1 MVIKYHLVYYP
12 PMNNSTTGF
21 SGLTPDVVLSSVEAA
36 TNTNLTGLITPF
48 PSYINRVYEI
58 ETDDGDRLVAKF
70 YRPGR
75 WTENALLEEH
85 YFMQNCEERDIPV
98 VCPVK
103 LKNKNTLGNSNGF
116 YFSVFP
122 KKSGRLF
129 ELNRDEDYLRAGA
142 LIGRIHSS
150 GISKEAKHR
159 IVLDPSNSTRHD
171 LDELLTGDLIS
182 GKLKAELKAVT
193 DEILELIIP
202 LFNGVKKHRIHGDCH
217 LGNILSRPGID
228 GNDTLMIIDF
238 DDMAMGPAMQDL
250 WLLLPGNLSESKKE
264 LNLLIEGYE
273 QFLPFDYS
281 TSRLVEPLRAM
292 RIIYFLAWCGR
303 QIDDFQFRHNFPDWG
318 TDKFWENEIRDL
330 KKQLD
335 EIKESVNT

>member
-1 MVIKYHLVYYP
+1 
-12 PMNNSTTGF
+12 MNNSTTGF
-21 SGLTPDVVLSSVEAA
+21 SELTPDIVLSAVENA
-36 TNTNLTGLITPF
+36 TKTNLTGLITPF

-75 WTENALLEEH
+75 WTEAALEEEH
-85 YFMQNCEERDIPV
+85 VFMRDCEERDIPV
-98 VCPVK
+98 VCPVR
-103 LKNKNTLGNSNGF
+103 LKSGDTLGFSTGF

-129 ELNRDEDYLRAGA
+129 ELNNDEDYIRAGA

-150 GISKEAKHR
+150 GIIRETEHR
-159 IVLDPSNSTRHD
+159 IILDPSFSTRQD
-171 LDELLTGDLIS
+171 LDELLSGRLIS
-182 GKLKAELKAVT
+182 GKLKADFKAVT
-193 DEILELIIP
+193 DGILDLIIP
-202 LFNGVKKHRIHGDCH
+202 LFEGVKNHRIHGDCH
-217 LGNILSRPGID
+217 LGNILSRPGKD
-228 GNDTLMIIDF
+228 DNDTLMIIDF

-250 WLLLPGNLSESKKE
+250 WLLLPGNLSESRRE

-303 QIDDFQFRHNFPDWG
+303 QINDYQFKHNFPDWG
-318 TDKFWENEIRDL
+318 TDKFWETEIKDL
-330 KKQLD
+330 RNQLD
-335 EIKESVNT
+335 EIKESV

>member
-1 MVIKYHLVYYP
+1 
-12 PMNNSTTGF
+12 MNNSTTGF
-21 SGLTPDVVLSSVEAA
+21 TELTPDIVLSAVENA
-36 TNTNLTGLITPF
+36 TKTNLTGLITPF

-75 WTENALLEEH
+75 WTEAALEEEH
-85 YFMQNCEERDIPV
+85 VFMRDCEAGDIPV
-98 VCPVK
+98 VCPVA
-103 LKNKNTLGNSNGF
+103 LSAENTLGNSNGF

-129 ELNRDEDYLRAGA
+129 ELNNDEDYIRAGA

-150 GISKEAKHR
+150 GIIREAEHR
-159 IVLDPSNSTRHD
+159 IILDPSFSTRQD
-171 LDELLTGDLIS
+171 LDELLSGDLLS
-182 GKLKAELKAVT
+182 GNLKTDFKAVT
-193 DEILELIIP
+193 DEILDLIIP
-202 LFNGVKKHRIHGDCH
+202 LFEGVKKHRIHGDCH
-217 LGNILSRPGID
+217 LGNILSRPGED
-228 GNDTLMIIDF
+228 GSATLMIIDF

-250 WLLLPGNLSESKKE
+250 WLLLPGSLSESRKE

-303 QIDDFQFRHNFPDWG
+303 QIDDFQFKHNFPNWG
-318 TDKFWENEIRDL
+318 TDKFWENEILDL
-330 KKQLD
+330 KKQLE
-335 EIKESVNT
+335 EIRESIG

>member
-1 MVIKYHLVYYP
+1 
-12 PMNNSTTGF
+12 MNNSTTGF
-21 SGLTPDVVLSSVEAA
+21 AELTPDIVLSAVENA
-36 TNTNLTGLITPF
+36 TDTKLTGLLTPF

-75 WTENALLEEH
+75 WTEATLKEEH
-85 YFMQNCEERDIPV
+85 VFMQDCEDRDIPV

-103 LKNKNTLGNSNGF
+103 LKEENTLGNSNGF

-129 ELNRDEDYLRAGA
+129 ELNSDEDYLRAGA

-150 GISKEAKHR
+150 GMSSNAEHR
-159 IVLDPSNSTRHD
+159 IVLDPSFSTRQD
-171 LDELLTGDLIS
+171 LDELLSGELIS
-182 GKLKAELKAVT
+182 GKLKEEFKLVT
-193 DEILELIIP
+193 DKILDLIIP
-202 LFNGVKKHRIHGDCH
+202 MFEGVKKHRIHGDCH
-217 LGNILSRPGID
+217 LGNILSRPGKD

-250 WLLLPGNLSESKKE
+250 WLLLPGSLSESRKE

-273 QFLPFDYS
+273 HFLPFDYS

-292 RIIYFLAWCGR
+292 RIIYFLAWCAR
-303 QIDDFQFRHNFPDWG
+303 QIDDLKFRHNFPDWG
-318 TDKFWENEIRDL
+318 TDKFWENEILDL
-330 KKQLD
+330 KKQLEEIQD
-335 EIKESVNT
+335 EC

>member
-1 MVIKYHLVYYP
+1 
-12 PMNNSTTGF
+12 MNNSTTGF
-21 SGLTPDVVLSSVEAA
+21 SELTPDVVLSSVEAA
-36 TNTNLTGLITPF
+36 TYTSLTGLITPF

-75 WTENALLEEH
+75 WTEDALKEEH
-85 YFMQNCEERDIPV
+85 EFMDDCEERDIPV

-103 LKNKNTLGNSNGF
+103 LGNNETLGNNNGF

-129 ELNRDEDYLRAGA
+129 ELNSDEDYLRAGA

-150 GISKEAKHR
+150 GVSRPAEHR
-159 IVLDPSNSTRHD
+159 IVLDPSFSTKQD
-171 LDELLTGDLIS
+171 LDELLSGDLIH
-182 GKLKAELKAVT
+182 GNLKADLKKVT
-193 DEILELIIP
+193 DEILDLIIP
-202 LFNGVKKHRIHGDCH
+202 LFEGVKKHRIHGDCH

-228 GNDTLMIIDF
+228 GNDQLMIIDF

-250 WLLLPGNLSESKKE
+250 WLLLPGHLLESRKE

-273 QFLPFDYS
+273 QFLPFDFS
-281 TSRLVEPLRAM
+281 TARLVEPLRAM
-292 RIIYFLAWCGR
+292 RIIYFLAWCAR
-303 QIDDFQFRHNFPDWG
+303 QIDDLQFKHNFPDWG
-318 TDKFWENEIRDL
+318 SDKFWENEIQDL

-335 EIKESVNT
+335 EIKESISQV

>member
-1 MVIKYHLVYYP
+1 
-12 PMNNSTTGF
+12 MNNSTTGF
-21 SGLTPDVVLSSVEAA
+21 AELTPDIVLSSVEKA

-75 WTENALLEEH
+75 WTEAALKEEH
-85 YFMQNCEERDIPV
+85 DFMVDCEEKDIPV

-103 LKNKNTLGNSNGF
+103 LDRENTLGNSNGF

-129 ELNRDEDYLRAGA
+129 ELNSDEDYLRAGA

-150 GISKEAKHR
+150 GISRDAGHR
-159 IVLDPSNSTRHD
+159 IVLDPSSSTRQD
-171 LDELLTGDLIS
+171 LDELLTGNLIS
-182 GKLKAELKAVT
+182 GNLKTDFKKVT
-193 DEILELIIP
+193 DEILDLIIP
-202 LFNGVKKHRIHGDCH
+202 LFEGVKRHRIHGDCH
-217 LGNILSRPGID
+217 LGNILSRPGMD
-228 GNDTLMIIDF
+228 GNDLLMIIDF

-250 WLLLPGNLSESKKE
+250 WLLLPGSLSESRKE

-273 QFLPFDYS
+273 QFLPFDS
-281 TSRLVEPLRAM
+281 TTVRLVEPLRAM

-318 TDKFWENEIRDL
+318 TDKFWENEILDL

-335 EIKESVNT
+335 EIRESIG

>member
-1 MVIKYHLVYYP
+1 
-12 PMNNSTTGF
+12 MNNSTIGF
-21 SGLTPDVVLSSVEAA
+21 SELTPNTVLSAVEEAV
-36 TNTNLTGLITPF
+36 NTNLTGLITPF

-58 ETDDGDRLVAKF
+58 ETDAGDRLVAKF

-75 WTENALLEEH
+75 WSEDALKEEH
-85 YFMQNCEERDIPV
+85 IFMQDCEERDIPV
-98 VCPVK
+98 VCPLK
-103 LKNKNTLGNSNGF
+103 LMGENTLGNKNGF
-116 YFSVFP
+116 FFSVFP

-129 ELNRDEDYLRAGA
+129 ELNSDEDYLRAGA

-150 GISKEAKHR
+150 GMSNNAEYR
-159 IVLDPSNSTRHD
+159 IVLDPSISTKQD
-171 LDELLTGDLIS
+171 LNELLSSNLIS
-182 GKLKAELKAVT
+182 GKLKADFKAVT
-193 DEILELIIP
+193 DEILKLIIP

-217 LGNILSRPGID
+217 LGNILSRPGAD

-250 WLLLPGNLSESKKE
+250 WLLLPGTLSESRKE

-292 RIIYFLAWCGR
+292 RIIYFLAWCAR
-303 QIDDFQFRHNFPDWG
+303 QIDDLQFKNNFPDWG

-330 KKQLD
+330 KKQLE
-335 EIKESVNT
+335 EIREEVF

>member
-1 MVIKYHLVYYP
+1 MD
-12 PMNNSTTGF
+12 NSTTGF
-21 SGLTPDVVLSSVEAA
+21 ANLTPDIVLSSVENAMG
-36 TNTNLTGLITPF
+36 TSLTGLITPF

-58 ETDDGDRLVAKF
+58 ETDTGERLVAKF

-75 WTENALLEEH
+75 WTQEALKEEH
-85 YFMQNCEERDIPV
+85 VFMQDCEDRDIPV

-103 LKNKNTLGNSNGF
+103 LSDDNTLGNSNGF

-129 ELNRDEDYLRAGA
+129 ELNSDEDYLRAGA

-150 GISKEAKHR
+150 GISSKAEHR
-159 IVLDPSNSTRHD
+159 IILDPSFSTRQD
-171 LDELLTGDLIS
+171 LDELLSGNFIS
-182 GKLKAELKAVT
+182 GNLKADFKKVT
-193 DEILELIIP
+193 DEILDLIIP
-202 LFNGVKKHRIHGDCH
+202 LFKGVKKQRIHGDCH
-217 LGNILSRPGID
+217 LGNILSRPGSD
-228 GNDTLMIIDF
+228 GNDSLMIIDF

-250 WLLLPGNLSESKKE
+250 WLLLPGHLSESRKE

-273 QFLPFDYS
+273 QFLSFDYS

-303 QIDDFQFRHNFPDWG
+303 QIDDLQFQHNFPDWG
-318 TDKFWENEIRDL
+318 TDKFWENEILDL
-330 KKQLD
+330 KKQLE
-335 EIKESVNT
+335 EIRESVQA

>member
-1 MVIKYHLVYYP
+1 
-12 PMNNSTTGF
+12 MNNSTTGF
-21 SGLTPDVVLSSVEAA
+21 GELTPDIVLSSVEKA

-58 ETDDGDRLVAKF
+58 ETDDGERLVAKF

-75 WTENALLEEH
+75 WTEAALSEEH
-85 YFMQNCEERDIPV
+85 DFMEDCEKRDIPV

-103 LKNKNTLGNSNGF
+103 LDNENTLGTSDGF

-129 ELNRDEDYLRAGA
+129 ELNSDEDYLRAGA

-150 GISKEAKHR
+150 GLSREAENR
-159 IVLDPSNSTRHD
+159 IVLDPSFSTRRD
-171 LDELLTGDLIS
+171 LDELLTGNLIS
-182 GKLKAELKAVT
+182 GNLKTEFKKVT
-193 DEILELIIP
+193 DEILDLIIP
-202 LFNGVKKHRIHGDCH
+202 LFEGVKRHRIHGDCH
-217 LGNILSRPGID
+217 LGNILSRPDKD
-228 GNDTLMIIDF
+228 GDDFLMIIDF
-238 DDMAMGPAMQDL
+238 DDMAVGPAMQDL
-250 WLLLPGNLSESKKE
+250 WLLLPGSLSESRKE

-318 TDKFWENEIRDL
+318 TDKFWENEILDL

-335 EIKESVNT
+335 EIRESINQVV

>member
-1 MVIKYHLVYYP
+1 
-12 PMNNSTTGF
+12 MNNSTTGF
-21 SGLTPDVVLSSVEAA
+21 SELTPDVVLSSVEAA
-36 TNTNLTGLITPF
+36 TNTSLTGLITPF

-75 WTENALLEEH
+75 WTEDALKEEH
-85 YFMQNCEERDIPV
+85 EFMDDCDERDIPV

-103 LKNKNTLGNSNGF
+103 LDNNETLGSNNGF

-129 ELNRDEDYLRAGA
+129 ELNSNEDYLRAGA

-150 GISKEAKHR
+150 GMGRQAEHR
-159 IVLDPSNSTRHD
+159 IVLDPSFSTKQD
-171 LDELLTGDLIS
+171 LDELLSGDLIH
-182 GKLKAELKAVT
+182 GNLKADLKKVT
-193 DEILELIIP
+193 DEILDLIIP
-202 LFNGVKKHRIHGDCH
+202 LFEGVKKHRIHGDCH

-228 GNDTLMIIDF
+228 GNDQLMIIDF

-250 WLLLPGNLSESKKE
+250 WLLLPGHLLESRKE

-273 QFLPFDYS
+273 QFLPFDFS
-281 TSRLVEPLRAM
+281 TARLVEPLRAM
-292 RIIYFLAWCGR
+292 RIIYFLAWCAR
-303 QIDDFQFRHNFPDWG
+303 QIDDLQFKHNFPDWG
-318 TDKFWENEIRDL
+318 SDKFWENEIQDL

-335 EIKESVNT
+335 EIKESISQV